1 MFKRETTVQTIGER
15 IAQRRMALGLSQEQL
30 GELVGRTQGNV
41 SQWES
46 GTSFPPTAVLSPL
59 VEKLQ
64 CSVDWLLHGDLYP
77 HMVESPV
84 IGATTLNASL
94 IRFPAEKVELT
105 KVKPMGINRPCVAV
119 RINDDAMSPAYEKGD
134 MVFLQFEMAS
144 PDECLGRDA
153 LVTLPGEDGRE
164 LLRRVLPGSR
174 VGTYALKTHNG
185 GGVIETPLA
194 GARVV
199 LGSVKAEGLQ

>member
-1 MFKRETTVQTIGER
+1 MQTIGER
-15 IAQRRMALGLSQEQL
+15 IAQRRTALGLNQEQL

-46 GTSFPPTAVLSPL
+46 GTSFPPTAILPVL

-119 RINDDAMSPAYEKGD
+119 RIDDDAMSPAYEKGD
-134 MVFLQFEMAS
+134 MVFLQFDVVS
-144 PDECLGRDA
+144 PDQCLGRDA
-153 LVTLPGEDGRE
+153 LVTLPGDDGRE

-174 VGTYALKTHNG
+174 VGIYALKTHNG
-185 GGVIETPLA
+185 GGVIETPLT

-199 LGSVKAEGLQ
+199 LGVTRAQGLE